1 MGEHSSKVFQ
11 REEGTD
17 AQGAAGSQA
26 NGLRA
31 MVMGPR
37 EQLRRELNVV
47 LNRWLDESDL
57 GPTAVLEVIST
68 VINDFCDAPDVEFE
82 ADFPIEEDD
91 DGN

>member
-1 MGEHSSKVFQ
+1 
-11 REEGTD
+11 
-17 AQGAAGSQA
+17 
-26 NGLRA
+26 

-47 LNRWLDESDL
+47 LNRWLEESDL

-82 ADFPIEEDD
+82 PDFPIEEDD
-91 DGN
+91 DGY